1 MPLLTRASAAQQRS
15 RAHSGS
21 SQSFPE
27 IVALVQ
33 GEIFCF
39 DVDRA
44 EWRQPDVDSSALH
57 ARGGRMGQ
65 VRVGLMGAS
74 LHQRIY

>member
-1 MPLLTRASAAQQRS
+1 MTLALGRKQRS
-15 RAHSGS
+15 RANAGS

-44 EWRQPDVDSSALH
+44 EWRQPDVDSSALN

-65 VRVGLMGAS
+65 ARVGLMEAS
-74 LHQRIY
+74 LHQE